1 MINADGGDVP
11 HAHQFGRF
19 DPAMPGDDSVG
30 GVDQYRIDKPEFFN
44 AGLDLLDLLSSV
56 SARIAGARPQ
66 LRGGLIGDFQGCQ
79 GTLPKSAE
87 NQRPIAFHF
96 AKAAQI
102 LGAERV

>member
-1 MINADGGDVP
+1 MEKNAEKENL
-11 HAHQFGRF
+11 F
-19 DPAMPGDDSVG
+19 D
-30 GVDQYRIDKPEFFN
+30 VDQGIHQVKADASVKPEFFN

-87 NQRPIAFHF
+87 NQRPIAFRF
-96 AKAAQI
+96 AKTAQI
-102 LGAERV
+102 LGAGRV